1 MRSPLSHALLAIL
14 TLLTTAT
21 PTPKYNTGISQ
32 PLVNLPPQPQVKTAP
47 QVKTG
52 VITANGDDLV
62 PLPHSKPPT
71 NHPMPITTCFYVESG
86 APESPHMTNEN
97 SFFDFEIE
105 GEHWTEAMYGLRPH
119 PGDPL
124 KAKFQNKLTIPATSP
139 LRTTHPHIR
148 NYMRDQPYI
157 FQVVNEGVGHVK
169 LDFKTQNFGME
180 HAIKGLVGEVLTE
193 VTGVR
198 VQCSHVLDGEG
209 NGDSETE
216 SEDEDHEMG
225 GLR

>member
-1 MRSPLSHALLAIL
+1 
-14 TLLTTAT
+14 
-21 PTPKYNTGISQ
+21 
-32 PLVNLPPQPQVKTAP
+32 
-47 QVKTG
+47 
-52 VITANGDDLV
+52 
-62 PLPHSKPPT
+62 
-71 NHPMPITTCFYVESG
+71 
-86 APESPHMTNEN
+86 
-97 SFFDFEIE
+97 
-105 GEHWTEAMYGLRPH
+105 
-119 PGDPL
+119 
-124 KAKFQNKLTIPATSP
+124 
-139 LRTTHPHIR
+139 
-148 NYMRDQPYI
+148 MRDQPYI